1 MDNNSRQYTAYPTSP
16 LTNNNSSQYYNNAN
30 QYKNNSL
37 VVPASS
43 QPLVPTQ
50 QLTTTRQYNTYTGRH
65 QYQPP
70 QYQQQQAPLILNSPA
85 PPQIISRGT
94 VVHDNRKLLAPIR
107 EEYIV
112 SKYNQIDF
120 LIILPEIILNI

>member
-16 LTNNNSSQYYNNAN
+16 LTNNNSLQYYNNAN

-37 VVPASS
+37 VVLASS

-50 QLTTTRQYNTYTGRH
+50 QLTTTRQYNTYTGGH
-65 QYQPP
+65 QYQPPQYQQHQAP

-107 EEYIV
+107 EEYTV
-112 SKYNQIDF
+112 SK
-120 LIILPEIILNI
+120 